1 VSIATIIFFSHSYQ
15 SDVYEVPYL
24 GVLIKVVDLFGHL
37 LKIEKRTDILLED
50 LSTFMTF
57 SAWTS

>member
-1 VSIATIIFFSHSYQ
+1 MEQPHSYQ
-15 SDVYEVPYL
+15 ADMYEIPYL
-24 GVLIKVVDLFGHL
+24 GVLIKVVDLFGDL